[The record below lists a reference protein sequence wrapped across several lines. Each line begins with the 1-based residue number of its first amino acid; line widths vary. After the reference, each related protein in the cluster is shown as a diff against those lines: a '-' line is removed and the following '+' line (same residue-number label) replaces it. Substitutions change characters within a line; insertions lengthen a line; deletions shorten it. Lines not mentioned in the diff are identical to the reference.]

1 MYTLS
6 LCICYG
12 QFLSWSLSV
21 SDTFSLSLLRLY
33 THITHSHLH
42 TLLISLNRNITS
54 PTETVAENLL
64 WRASFLPCFDRLSCL
79 SRIDLTSLLPLLHG
93 THSFFFPFFLVFF
106 DHLPSFLPCLT
117 FSNLFLSFFKQDIES
132 ADCSYIFFV
141 QDLKIYNQ
149 FYCGQF
155 SA

>member
-6 LCICYG
+6 LYLLWSVSVMVSVCLW
-12 QFLSWSLSV
+12 QFLS
-21 SDTFSLSLLRLY
+21 LLQLY
-33 THITHSHLH
+33 TNTHITHSHLH

-54 PTETVAENLL
+54 PTETGAENLL

-79 SRIDLTSLLPLLHG
+79 SRIDLTSLFPLLHG